1 MQNNIYVS
9 NVSSVIESIKK
20 SERTSHG
27 IVLYKGISRI
37 NIILL
42 SYNEDEVEAKFLV
55 IQEMSEWTNVHAKK
69 HNTLSKQNITK
80 KKKSNTYMYMF
91 TLKEAN
97 KCFD

>member
-42 SYNEDEVEAKFLV
+42 SYNEDEVEEKFLV
-55 IQEMSEWTNVHAKK
+55 ISRDEWV
-69 HNTLSKQNITK
+69 
-80 KKKSNTYMYMF
+80 
-91 TLKEAN
+91 N
-97 KCFD
+97 KCARK

>member
-37 NIILL
+37 NIIL

-55 IQEMSEWTNVHAKK
+55 ISRDE
-69 HNTLSKQNITK
+69 
-80 KKKSNTYMYMF
+80 
-91 TLKEAN
+91 
-97 KCFD
+97 

>member
-1 MQNNIYVS
+1 M
-9 NVSSVIESIKK
+9 ESIKK

-55 IQEMSEWTNVHAKK
+55 ISRDE
-69 HNTLSKQNITK
+69 
-80 KKKSNTYMYMF
+80 
-91 TLKEAN
+91 
-97 KCFD
+97 